1 MLGGNCILDLPYAED
16 KDAEVDANIVMTG
29 GGKFVEIQSTGE
41 EATFDDANLSRLLEL
56 AKKGISQISELQ
68 IRAIESASAKQTV

>member
-1 MLGGNCILDLPYAED
+1 
-16 KDAEVDANIVMTG
+16 MTG